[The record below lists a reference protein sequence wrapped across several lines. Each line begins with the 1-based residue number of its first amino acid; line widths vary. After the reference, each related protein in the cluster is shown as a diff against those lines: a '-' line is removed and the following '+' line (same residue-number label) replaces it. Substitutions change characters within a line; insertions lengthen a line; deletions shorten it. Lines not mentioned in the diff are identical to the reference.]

1 MIKLLTLGASIQA
14 LFLLLWIATVTYC
27 DVFLPICKLATL
39 LTMGLCWLCYWIYC
53 CVHENF
59 RMALL
64 IAFANALCA
73 AIIAL
78 LAAGFGY
85 VGLRKGEGG
94 FSFESLSIFVLQLS
108 SALAINLLLFA
119 LAYFIER
126 MSARRG
132 KNRPSS
138 N

>member
-1 MIKLLTLGASIQA
+1 MIKLITLGASIQA

-27 DVFLPICKLATL
+27 DAFLPICKLATL
-39 LTMGLCWLCYWIYC
+39 LTMGLCWVCYWIYC
-53 CVHENF
+53 CVHQNF
-59 RMALL
+59 RRALL
-64 IAFANALCA
+64 IAFTNALCA

-78 LAAGFGY
+78 LAAGLGY
-85 VGLRKGEGG
+85 AGLRKGEGG

-108 SALAINLLLFA
+108 SALVINLLFFA
-119 LAYFIER
+119 LAYFIANVWAMR
-126 MSARRG
+126 A